1 MSNHVDQLSSEAQ
14 NMSFEEFTKLKEQNR
29 QIALVVQKS
38 IEILEQEM
46 LGRTKSREITS
57 ATDAEK
63 IEKSSTDDS
72 ESRSS
77 FEYISGSNN
86 EESTTHEISVLHAL
100 HGLKHVRD
108 VLNGSIKEFNSHI
121 MEIASH
127 NGDDHDHWEVVDDG
141 VSVVSVTGTEDET
154 ASVTKEI
161 QTKQDKILTPTSSN
175 NIIKTSAVETI
186 STKPAAV
193 QPISTLPLQSS
204 PPSSIKATPQLIQ
217 QYSSGTS
224 STSINTSNEKPKV
237 TSSYSATKTSKPKS
251 KLKLEDILSDIDM
264 EKSETGTGT
273 PKSSIASNS
282 KYSWMIEGYTD
293 DDENSLFNP
302 KRASIGSFDSLSGF
316 SSDNMSTLDF
326 SKDNDVFKSIP
337 TSNQRKTRNSMIAP
351 QTSSSLYS
359 ERINPLRTSSF
370 TSKSINQENNVNFE
384 STSSEGRLSSHIA
397 TATNTP
403 VVPVEDPLGV
413 L

>member
-1 MSNHVDQLSSEAQ
+1 VPNHVDQLSSEIQ
-14 NMSFEEFTKLKEQNR
+14 NLSFEEFTKLKEQNR
-29 QIALVVQKS
+29 QMALVIQKS
-38 IEILEQEM
+38 IEILEQEI

-77 FEYISGSNN
+77 FEYISSNNN

-100 HGLKHVRD
+100 HGLKHIRD

-127 NGDDHDHWEVVDDG
+127 NGEDHDHWEVVDDG

-161 QTKQDKILTPTSSN
+161 QTKQDKIITPTSSSN
-175 NIIKTSAVETI
+175 NIIKTSVVETI
-186 STKPAAV
+186 STKPVV
-193 QPISTLPLQSS
+193 QPISTSPLQSS
-204 PPSSIKATPQLIQ
+204 PPSSTKVTPQLIQ
-217 QYSSGTS
+217 QYSNVTS
-224 STSINTSNEKPKV
+224 PTSLNTSNEKSKV
-237 TSSYSATKTSKPKS
+237 TSSYSASKTPKPKS
-251 KLKLEDILSDIDM
+251 KLKLEDILSDM
-264 EKSETGTGT
+264 EKNETGTGT

-316 SSDNMSTLDF
+316 SSDKMSTVDF
-326 SKDNDVFKSIP
+326 SKDKDVFKPIS

-351 QTSSSLYS
+351 PTSSSIYS
-359 ERINPLRTSSF
+359 ERNNPLSASSF
-370 TSKSINQENNVNFE
+370 TSKSINQENNVNIGP
-384 STSSEGRLSSHIA
+384 TSSEERISSHIV

-403 VVPVEDPLGV
+403 VVPVDDPLGV
-413 L
+413 S